1 MKNKWLFLG
10 CITLILITLV
20 SFSFFNRLK
29 IVSTLAGTNE
39 ELVVLNNKV
48 WEIAISKELNPDSV
62 NNSSVYILNEEGE
75 KEQVRISLENNNK
88 SIEIQPPEKGYN
100 VHSPHY
106 TLVITND
113 IKTKRGQNLNQSV
126 KTAFKVINTLP
137 AIGSREELNSYFS
150 RMLKEER
157 TFFSGRDMA
166 VSEESSSAKS
176 SEDSA
181 GTDFSGTN
189 VQVSGIDE
197 ADLIKTDGTHIY
209 KISENKVQIIKA
221 VPADK
226 MELESQLT
234 FNGDFSPYQL
244 FIEGT
249 QLIILGHSYK
259 DIPGSIGK
267 ESSEKKIAPAFQS
280 VKTIVY
286 NVENKQK
293 PKQIREA
300 DIEGS
305 LLASRL
311 MDGKVYLITS
321 YHPEYWILERNE
333 NADLRPRYYDTAGSK
348 EQQIVDYN
356 EIKYFPGSQNA
367 NYINIA
373 VLDLNAG
380 RKPLAVTSYLGSGN
394 EFYMSQNN
402 LYLAA
407 TQYNNEIIADR
418 QMPHPDTSIFKFNI
432 KDGEVEFQT
441 SAEIKGTVLN
451 QFSMDEYNGNFRVVT
466 TKGEAWDE
474 RTPSSNSLYI
484 LDKNLKQIGQLEDLA
499 KGERIYSARFMNDR
513 IYMVTFKE
521 TDPLFV
527 IDGSN
532 PEKPCVLGEL
542 KIPGFSNYLHPL
554 DKNHLIGFG
563 HDTKITGG
571 KGAGSQP
578 VITTDG
584 VKISLFDVSDT
595 SNPVE
600 KDTEIIGGRGTYSPL
615 NYDHKALLVDK
626 KKNLYGFPISI
637 YQNKEGSQFES
648 TFDFQGALVYKIT
661 VQNGIELQSEI
672 THQTEEA
679 IYEEWEDAIERLI
692 YIGDYIYSISPQK
705 VDAYHTEGFQKSG
718 ELRLN

>member
-1 MKNKWLFLG
+1 MKYKWLFLG
-10 CITLILITLV
+10 GITLV
-20 SFSFFNRLK
+20 LIILASFSFFNRLK

-39 ELVVLNNKV
+39 ELIVLNNKV
-48 WEIAISKELNPDSV
+48 WEVTFSKELNPASV
-62 NNSSVYILNEEGE
+62 NSTSVYILNEEGE
-75 KEQVRISLENNNK
+75 KEQVRLSLENNNK
-88 SIEIQPPEKGYN
+88 SIEIQPPDEGYN
-100 VHSPHY
+100 LYSPHY
-106 TLVITND
+106 TLVITD
-113 IKTKRGQNLNQSV
+113 DVRTKRGQNLNESV

-137 AIGSREELNSYFS
+137 AIGSREKLNSYFS
-150 RMLKEER
+150 KMLKEER

-189 VQVSGIDE
+189 VQVTGIDE

-234 FNGDFSPYQL
+234 FSGGFSPYQL
-244 FIEGT
+244 FIEGS

-259 DIPGSIGK
+259 DVPEHIEEASV
-267 ESSEKKIAPAFQS
+267 EKKIAPAFQS

-286 NVENKQK
+286 NIENKQK
-293 PKQIREA
+293 PKKIREA

-305 LLASRL
+305 LLSSRL

-333 NADLRPRYYDTAGSK
+333 NADMRPRYYDTAESK

-394 EFYMSQNN
+394 EFYMSKNN

-432 KDGEVEFQT
+432 KDEKVEFQT

-532 PEKPCVLGEL
+532 PEKPYVLGEL

-554 DKNHLIGFG
+554 DENHLIGFG
-563 HDTKITGG
+563 HDTKISGG

-584 VKISLFDVSDT
+584 VKISIFDVSDT
-595 SNPVE
+595 RNPVE

-672 THQTEEA
+672 THHTEDA

-705 VDAYHTEGFQKSG
+705 VDAYHIDGFQKAG
-718 ELRLN
+718 ELKLN

>member
-10 CITLILITLV
+10 CITLFLIILV
-20 SFSFFNRLK
+20 SISFFNRLK

-48 WEIAISKELNPDSV
+48 WDITFSKELNPDSV
-62 NNSSVYILNEEGE
+62 NNASVYILNEKGE
-75 KEQVRISLENNNK
+75 KEQVRTSLKNNNK
-88 SIEIQPPEKGYN
+88 SIEIQPPEEGYN
-100 VHSPHY
+100 LHSPHY

-113 IKTKRGQNLNQSV
+113 IKTKKGQNLNKSV

-137 AIGSREELNSYFS
+137 AIGSRKKLNSYFS
-150 RMLKEER
+150 KMLKEER

-189 VQVSGIDE
+189 VQVTGIDE

-244 FIEGT
+244 FIEGS
-249 QLIILGHSYK
+249 QLIVLGHSYK
-259 DIPGSIGK
+259 DVPEHIGK
-267 ESSEKKIAPAFQS
+267 ASAEKMIAPAFQS
-280 VKTIVY
+280 TKSFVY
-286 NVENKQK
+286 NIEHKQK
-293 PKQIREA
+293 PKKVREA

-321 YHPEYWILERNE
+321 YHPDYWILERNE
-333 NADLRPRYYDTAGSK
+333 NADLRPRYYDTAESK

-367 NYINIA
+367 NYTNIA
-373 VLDLNAG
+373 VLDLKDVS
-380 RKPLAVTSYLGSGN
+380 KPLAVTSYLGSGN
-394 EFYMSQNN
+394 EFYMSKNN

-407 TQYNNEIIADR
+407 TQYSNEIIANR
-418 QMPHPDTSIFKFNI
+418 QMPHPDTSIYKFNI
-432 KDGEVEFQT
+432 KDGKVEFQT

-474 RTPSSNSLYI
+474 RTPSSNNLYI
-484 LDKNLKQIGQLEDLA
+484 LDKNFKQIGKLEDLA

-532 PEKPCVLGEL
+532 PENPFVLGEL

-554 DKNHLIGFG
+554 DENHLIGFG
-563 HDTKITGG
+563 YDTKISGG
-571 KGAGSQP
+571 KEAASQP

-600 KDTEIIGGRGTYSPL
+600 KDTEIIGGRGTHSTL
-615 NYDHKALLVDK
+615 NYDHKALFVDK
-626 KKNLYGFPISI
+626 KRNLYGFPISI
-637 YQNKEGSQFES
+637 YRNKEGSQFES
-648 TFDFQGALVYKIT
+648 IFDFQGALVYKIT

-672 THQTEEA
+672 THQTEKA
-679 IYEEWEDAIERLI
+679 IYEEWEDTIERLI

-705 VDAYHTEGFQKSG
+705 VDAYHTDGFQKAG
-718 ELRLN
+718 ELNLN

>member
-1 MKNKWLFLG
+1 MKNKLLFLG
-10 CITLILITLV
+10 CITLILIILV
-20 SFSFFNRLK
+20 SFSFFNKLK

-48 WEIAISKELNPDSV
+48 WEIAFSKELNPDSV

-100 VHSPHY
+100 LHSPHY

-113 IKTKRGQNLNQSV
+113 IKTKRGQNLNKSV

-137 AIGSREELNSYFS
+137 AIGSREKLNSYFS

-176 SEDSA
+176 SADSA

-189 VQVSGIDE
+189 VQVTGIDE
-197 ADLIKTDGTHIY
+197 TDLIKTDGTHIY

-244 FIEGT
+244 FIEGS
-249 QLIILGHSYK
+249 QLIVLGHSYK

-333 NADLRPRYYDTAGSK
+333 NADLRPRYYDTAESK

-418 QMPHPDTSIFKFNI
+418 QMPHSDTSIFKFNI
-432 KDGEVEFQT
+432 KDGKVEFQT

-532 PEKPCVLGEL
+532 PEKPYVLGEL

-554 DKNHLIGFG
+554 DENHLIGFG

-661 VQNGIELQSEI
+661 VQNGIELKSEI

-705 VDAYHTEGFQKSG
+705 VDAYHTEGFQKAG
-718 ELRLN
+718 ELRFN

>member
-10 CITLILITLV
+10 GITLV
-20 SFSFFNRLK
+20 LIILASFSFFNKLK

-39 ELVVLNNKV
+39 ELIVLNNKV
-48 WEIAISKELNPDSV
+48 WEVTFSKELNPASV
-62 NNSSVYILNEEGE
+62 NSTSVYILNEEGE
-75 KEQVRISLENNNK
+75 KEQVKLSLGNNNK
-88 SIEIQPPEKGYN
+88 SIEIQPPDEGFNLY
-100 VHSPHY
+100 SPHY
-106 TLVITND
+106 TLVITD
-113 IKTKRGQNLNQSV
+113 DVKTKRGQNLNQSV

-137 AIGSREELNSYFS
+137 AIGSREKLNSYFS
-150 RMLKEER
+150 RMLKEES

-234 FNGDFSPYQL
+234 FNGNFSPYQL
-244 FIEGT
+244 FIEGS

-259 DIPGSIGK
+259 DVPEHIGK
-267 ESSEKKIAPAFQS
+267 ASAEKKIAPAFQS
-280 VKTIVY
+280 AKTIVY
-286 NVENKQK
+286 NIENKQK
-293 PKQIREA
+293 PKKIREA

-305 LLASRL
+305 LLSSRL

-321 YHPEYWILERNE
+321 YHPEYWILEKNE
-333 NADLRPRYYDTAGSK
+333 NADLRPRYYDTAESK

-380 RKPLAVTSYLGSGN
+380 GKPLAVTSYLGSGN
-394 EFYMSQNN
+394 EFYMSKNN

-407 TQYNNEIIADR
+407 TQYNDEIIADR

-432 KDGEVEFQT
+432 KDGKVEFQT

-451 QFSMDEYNGNFRVVT
+451 QFSMDEYNGNFRVVA

-532 PEKPCVLGEL
+532 PKKPYVLGEL

-554 DKNHLIGFG
+554 DENHLIGFG
-563 HDTKITGG
+563 HDTKISGG

-661 VQNGIELQSEI
+661 VQNGIELKSEI

-705 VDAYHTEGFQKSG
+705 VDAYHIDGFQKAG
-718 ELRLN
+718 ELKIN

>member
-1 MKNKWLFLG
+1 MKNKWLFFG
-10 CITLILITLV
+10 GITLILIILA

-29 IVSTLAGTNE
+29 IVSTLAGTDE
-39 ELVVLNNKV
+39 ELIVLNNKV
-48 WEIAISKELNPDSV
+48 WEITFSKELNPESV
-62 NNSSVYILNEEGE
+62 NNTSVYILNEDGE

-88 SIEIQPPEKGYN
+88 SIEIQPPEEGYSL
-100 VHSPHY
+100 HSPHY
-106 TLVITND
+106 TLVLTDD

-137 AIGSREELNSYFS
+137 AIGSREKLNSYFS
-150 RMLKEER
+150 RMLKEET
-157 TFFSGRDMA
+157 TFFSGREMA

-176 SEDSA
+176 SADSA
-181 GTDFSGTN
+181 GTDYSGTN

-234 FNGDFSPYQL
+234 FNGNFSPYQL
-244 FIEGT
+244 FIEGS

-259 DIPGSIGK
+259 DVPEHIGK
-267 ESSEKKIAPAFQS
+267 ASAEKKIGPAFQS
-280 VKTIVY
+280 AKTIVY
-286 NVENKQK
+286 NIENKQK
-293 PKQIREA
+293 PKKIREA

-305 LLASRL
+305 LLSSRL

-321 YHPEYWILERNE
+321 YHPEYWILEKNE
-333 NADLRPRYYDTAGSK
+333 NADLRPRYYDTAESK

-380 RKPLAVTSYLGSGN
+380 GKPLAVTSYLGSGN
-394 EFYMSQNN
+394 EFYMSKNN

-432 KDGEVEFQT
+432 KDGKVEFQA

-451 QFSMDEYNGNFRVVT
+451 QFSMDEYNGNFRVVA

-474 RTPSSNSLYI
+474 RTPSSNNLYI

-532 PEKPCVLGEL
+532 PEKPYVLGEL

-554 DKNHLIGFG
+554 DENHLIGFG
-563 HDTKITGG
+563 HDTKINGG

-615 NYDHKALLVDK
+615 NYDHKALLIDK

-705 VDAYHTEGFQKSG
+705 VDAYHTDGFKKAG
-718 ELRLN
+718 EVKLN

>member
-10 CITLILITLV
+10 CITLFLIILV
-20 SFSFFNRLK
+20 SISFFNRLK

-48 WEIAISKELNPDSV
+48 WDITFSKELNPDSV
-62 NNSSVYILNEEGE
+62 NNASVYILNEKGE
-75 KEQVRISLENNNK
+75 KEQVRTSLKNNNK
-88 SIEIQPPEKGYN
+88 SIEIQPPEEGYN
-100 VHSPHY
+100 LHSPHY

-113 IKTKRGQNLNQSV
+113 IKTKKGQNLNKSV

-137 AIGSREELNSYFS
+137 AIGSRKKLNSYFS
-150 RMLKEER
+150 KMLKEER

-189 VQVSGIDE
+189 VQVTGIDE

-244 FIEGT
+244 FIEGS
-249 QLIILGHSYK
+249 QLIVLGHSYK
-259 DIPGSIGK
+259 DVPEHIGK
-267 ESSEKKIAPAFQS
+267 ASAEKMIAPAFQS
-280 VKTIVY
+280 TKSFVY
-286 NVENKQK
+286 NIEHKQK
-293 PKQIREA
+293 PKKVREA

-321 YHPEYWILERNE
+321 YHPDYWILERNE
-333 NADLRPRYYDTAGSK
+333 NADLRPRYYDTAESK

-367 NYINIA
+367 NYTNIA
-373 VLDLNAG
+373 VLDLKDVS
-380 RKPLAVTSYLGSGN
+380 KPLAVTSYLGSGN
-394 EFYMSQNN
+394 EFYMSKNN

-407 TQYNNEIIADR
+407 TQYSNEIIANR
-418 QMPHPDTSIFKFNI
+418 QMPHPDTSIYKFNI
-432 KDGEVEFQT
+432 KDGKVEFQT

-474 RTPSSNSLYI
+474 RTPSSNNLYI
-484 LDKNLKQIGQLEDLA
+484 LDKNFKQIGKLEDLA

-532 PEKPCVLGEL
+532 PENPFVLGEL

-554 DKNHLIGFG
+554 DENHLIGFG
-563 HDTKITGG
+563 YDTKISGG
-571 KGAGSQP
+571 KEAGSQP
-578 VITTDG
+578 LITTDG

-595 SNPVE
+595 SKPVE
-600 KDTEIIGGRGTYSPL
+600 KDTEIIGGRGTHSTL
-615 NYDHKALLVDK
+615 NYDHKALFVDK
-626 KKNLYGFPISI
+626 KRNLYGFPISI
-637 YQNKEGSQFES
+637 YRNKEGSQFES
-648 TFDFQGALVYKIT
+648 IFDFQGALVYKIT

-672 THQTEEA
+672 THQTEKA
-679 IYEEWEDAIERLI
+679 IYEEWEDTIERLI

-705 VDAYHTEGFQKSG
+705 VDAYHTDGFQKAG
-718 ELRLN
+718 ELNLN

>member
-1 MKNKWLFLG
+1 MKHKWLFLG
-10 CITLILITLV
+10 GITLILIIMA
-20 SFSFFNRLK
+20 SFSFFNKLK
-29 IVSTLAGTNE
+29 IVSTLGGANE
-39 ELVVLNNKV
+39 ELIVLNNKV
-48 WEIAISKELNPDSV
+48 WEVAFSKELNPDSV
-62 NNSSVYILNEEGE
+62 NSTSVYILNEEGE
-75 KEQVRISLENNNK
+75 KEQVRTSLKNNNK
-88 SIEIQPPEKGYN
+88 SIEIQPPDEGYHL
-100 VHSPHY
+100 HSPHY
-106 TLVITND
+106 TLVITDD

-137 AIGSREELNSYFS
+137 AIGSREKLNSYFS
-150 RMLKEER
+150 KMLKEER

-189 VQVSGIDE
+189 VQVTGIDE

-226 MELESQLT
+226 MELESLLT

-244 FIEGT
+244 FIEGS
-249 QLIILGHSYK
+249 QLIVLGHSYK
-259 DIPGSIGK
+259 DVPESIGK
-267 ESSEKKIAPAFQS
+267 ESPKKKIAPAFQS

-286 NVENKQK
+286 NIENKQK
-293 PKQIREA
+293 PKQIRET

-321 YHPEYWILERNE
+321 YHPEYWILERNK
-333 NADLRPRYYDTAGSK
+333 NTDLRPRYYDTSESK

-394 EFYMSQNN
+394 EFYMSKNN

-432 KDGEVEFQT
+432 KDGKVEFQT
-441 SAEIKGTVLN
+441 SAEIKGNVLN

-484 LDKNLKQIGQLEDLA
+484 LDRNLKQIGQLEDLA

-532 PEKPCVLGEL
+532 PEKPYILGEL

-554 DKNHLIGFG
+554 DENHLIGFG

-571 KGAGSQP
+571 KEAGSQP
-578 VITTDG
+578 VIATDG

-692 YIGDYIYSISPQK
+692 YIGEYIYSISPQK
-705 VDAYHTEGFQKSG
+705 VDAYHTDGYQKAG

>member
-10 CITLILITLV
+10 GITLILIILV

-39 ELVVLNNKV
+39 ELIVLNNKV
-48 WEIAISKELNPDSV
+48 WEITFSKELNPDSV
-62 NNSSVYILNEEGE
+62 NNTSVYILNEEGE

-88 SIEIQPPEKGYN
+88 SIEIQPPEEGYN
-100 VHSPHY
+100 LHSPHY
-106 TLVITND
+106 TLVLTDD

-137 AIGSREELNSYFS
+137 AIGSRDKLNSYFS

-176 SEDSA
+176 SADSA
-181 GTDFSGTN
+181 GTDYSVTN

-234 FNGDFSPYQL
+234 FTGGFSPYQL
-244 FIEGT
+244 FIEDS
-249 QLIILGHSYK
+249 QLIVLGHSYK
-259 DIPGSIGK
+259 DIPEPIGK
-267 ESSEKKIAPAFQS
+267 ASSEKKTAPAFQS
-280 VKTIVY
+280 AKTIVY
-286 NVENKQK
+286 NIENKQK
-293 PKQIREA
+293 PKLIREA

-321 YHPEYWILERNE
+321 YRPEYWILERNE
-333 NADLRPRYYDTAGSK
+333 NADLRPRYYDTAESK

-373 VLDLNAG
+373 VLDLKRG
-380 RKPLAVTSYLGSGN
+380 REPLAVTSYLGSGN
-394 EFYMSQNN
+394 EFYMSKNN
-402 LYLAA
+402 VYLAA
-407 TQYNNEIIADR
+407 THYNNEIIADR
-418 QMPHPDTSIFKFNI
+418 QMPHPDTSIYKFNI
-432 KDGEVEFQT
+432 KDGKVKFQT

-451 QFSMDEYNGNFRVVT
+451 QFSMDEYNDNFRVVT

-484 LDKNLKQIGQLEDLA
+484 LDENLKQIGQLEDLA

-532 PEKPCVLGEL
+532 PEKPYVLGEL

-554 DKNHLIGFG
+554 DENHLIGFG

-571 KGAGSQP
+571 KGVGSQP

-595 SNPVE
+595 TNPVE

-615 NYDHKALLVDK
+615 NYDHKALLADK

-637 YQNKEGSQFES
+637 YQNKEGSQSES
-648 TFDFQGALVYKIT
+648 IFDFQGALVYKIT

-692 YIGDYIYSISPQK
+692 FIGDCIYSISPYK
-705 VDAYHTEGFQKSG
+705 VDAYQTDGFQKAG
-718 ELRLN
+718 ELKLN

>member
-1 MKNKWLFLG
+1 
-10 CITLILITLV
+10 
-20 SFSFFNRLK
+20 
-29 IVSTLAGTNE
+29 
-39 ELVVLNNKV
+39 
-48 WEIAISKELNPDSV
+48 
-62 NNSSVYILNEEGE
+62 
-75 KEQVRISLENNNK
+75 
-88 SIEIQPPEKGYN
+88 
-100 VHSPHY
+100 
-106 TLVITND
+106 
-113 IKTKRGQNLNQSV
+113 
-126 KTAFKVINTLP
+126 
-137 AIGSREELNSYFS
+137 
-150 RMLKEER
+150 
-157 TFFSGRDMA
+157 
-166 VSEESSSAKS
+166 
-176 SEDSA
+176 
-181 GTDFSGTN
+181 
-189 VQVSGIDE
+189 
-197 ADLIKTDGTHIY
+197 
-209 KISENKVQIIKA
+209 
-221 VPADK
+221 
-226 MELESQLT
+226 
-234 FNGDFSPYQL
+234 
-244 FIEGT
+244 
-249 QLIILGHSYK
+249 
-259 DIPGSIGK
+259 
-267 ESSEKKIAPAFQS
+267 
-280 VKTIVY
+280 
-286 NVENKQK
+286 
-293 PKQIREA
+293 
-300 DIEGS
+300 
-305 LLASRL
+305 

-321 YHPEYWILERNE
+321 YHPEYWILERNK
-333 NADLRPRYYDTAGSK
+333 NTDLRPRYYDTSESK

-394 EFYMSQNN
+394 EFYMSKNN

-432 KDGEVEFQT
+432 KDGKVEFQT
-441 SAEIKGTVLN
+441 SAEIKGNVLN

-484 LDKNLKQIGQLEDLA
+484 LDRNLKQIGQLEDLA

-532 PEKPCVLGEL
+532 PEKPYILGEL

-554 DKNHLIGFG
+554 DENHLIGFG

-571 KGAGSQP
+571 KEAGSQP
-578 VITTDG
+578 VIATDG

-692 YIGDYIYSISPQK
+692 YIGEYIYSISPQK
-705 VDAYHTEGFQKSG
+705 VDAYHTDGYQKAG

>member
-10 CITLILITLV
+10 GITLILIILV

-39 ELVVLNNKV
+39 ELIVLNNKV
-48 WEIAISKELNPDSV
+48 WEITFSKELNPDSV
-62 NNSSVYILNEEGE
+62 NNTSVYILNEEGE

-88 SIEIQPPEKGYN
+88 SIEIQPPEEGYN
-100 VHSPHY
+100 LHSPHY
-106 TLVITND
+106 TLVLTDD

-137 AIGSREELNSYFS
+137 AIGSRDKLNSYFS
-150 RMLKEER
+150 RILKKER

-176 SEDSA
+176 SADSA
-181 GTDFSGTN
+181 GTDYSVTN

-234 FNGDFSPYQL
+234 FTGGFSPYQL
-244 FIEGT
+244 FIEDS
-249 QLIILGHSYK
+249 QLIVLGHSYK
-259 DIPGSIGK
+259 DIPEPIGK
-267 ESSEKKIAPAFQS
+267 ASSEKKIAPAFQS
-280 VKTIVY
+280 AKTIVY
-286 NVENKQK
+286 NIENKQK
-293 PKQIREA
+293 PKLIREA

-321 YHPEYWILERNE
+321 YRPEYWILERNE
-333 NADLRPRYYDTAGSK
+333 NADLRPRYYDTAESK

-373 VLDLNAG
+373 VLDLKRG
-380 RKPLAVTSYLGSGN
+380 REPLAVTSYLGSGN
-394 EFYMSQNN
+394 EFYMSKNN
-402 LYLAA
+402 VYLAA
-407 TQYNNEIIADR
+407 THYNNEIIADR
-418 QMPHPDTSIFKFNI
+418 QMPHPDTSIYKFNI
-432 KDGEVEFQT
+432 KDGKVKFQT

-451 QFSMDEYNGNFRVVT
+451 QFSMDEYNDNFRVVT

-484 LDKNLKQIGQLEDLA
+484 LDENLKQIGQLEDLA

-532 PEKPCVLGEL
+532 PEKPYVLGEL

-554 DKNHLIGFG
+554 DENHLIGFG

-571 KGAGSQP
+571 KGVGSQP

-595 SNPVE
+595 TNPVE

-615 NYDHKALLVDK
+615 NYDHKALLADK

-637 YQNKEGSQFES
+637 YQNKEGSQSES
-648 TFDFQGALVYKIT
+648 IFDFQGALVYKIT

-692 YIGDYIYSISPQK
+692 FIGDCIYSISPYK
-705 VDAYHTEGFQKSG
+705 VDAYQTDGFQKAG
-718 ELRLN
+718 ELKLN